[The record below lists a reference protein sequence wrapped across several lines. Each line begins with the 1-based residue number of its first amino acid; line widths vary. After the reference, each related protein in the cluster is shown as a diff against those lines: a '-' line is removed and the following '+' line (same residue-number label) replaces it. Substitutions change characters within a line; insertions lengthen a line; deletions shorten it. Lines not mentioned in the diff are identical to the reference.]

1 MPQKKISTSKREAYV
16 RFRAI
21 GLTQQES
28 ANRSGMSRR
37 SGVNLEGDEATRRE
51 IRDLRERVGAP
62 DALDFLRS
70 VMNDPEAKTGDR
82 ITAAKALMSMPMI
95 PDHVVPDGDAVVGG
109 EIHVHFPHAPDDDAA
124 PSGLVTTSVDVP
136 RPRETNTV

>member
-16 RFRAI
+16 RFRAM

-51 IRDLRERVGAP
+51 IRELRERSAHPTPWTFCVA
-62 DALDFLRS
+62 
-70 VMNDPEAKTGDR
+70 
-82 ITAAKALMSMPMI
+82 
-95 PDHVVPDGDAVVGG
+95 
-109 EIHVHFPHAPDDDAA
+109 
-124 PSGLVTTSVDVP
+124 
-136 RPRETNTV
+136 